1 VTEPAP
7 TTVVCY
13 DGVCGLCDGLVR
25 FLLQR
30 DRSRRLRFAALQG
43 ATARTLLAAHAVDPS
58 ALDTIYV
65 IAGWRTPSERVLARS
80 AAVLHALGEISQP
93 WPALARVAK
102 VVPRPLADLV
112 YTAVAG
118 IRYRVFGRYDRC
130 PLPPPE
136 WRQSF
141 LDQ

>member
-1 VTEPAP
+1 M
-7 TTVVCY
+7 TVVCY
-13 DGVCGLCDGLVR
+13 DGICGLCDGFVR

-30 DRSRRLRFAALQG
+30 DRSKRLRFAALQG
-43 ATARTLLAAHAVDPS
+43 TTARTLLAAHAVDPTT
-58 ALDTIYV
+58 LDTIYV

-80 AAVLHALGEISQP
+80 AAVLHALGEIDQP
-93 WPALARVAK
+93 WPAFARVASI
-102 VVPRPLADLV
+102 VPRPIADLT
-112 YTAVAG
+112 YSAVAR

-130 PLPPPE
+130 PVPPPE